1 MKLRPLLGAAGA
13 ALACAA
19 AAAAA
24 AAPAAQ
30 PPRSTVPLLDAAAI
44 TARCDGELATARARV
59 AAMEKDR
66 QAGRLLADFNRLAID
81 TNAFSG
87 PVYLLANVAADAA
100 TRNAAQ
106 ACVEKFT
113 PLETEVFQSR
123 ALFKR
128 VDTLRT
134 KDPIDASYRA
144 KLLEG
149 FEDTGAS
156 LPDDK
161 RARVKAVTDEL
172 AVLGLAFQKAVN
184 EDTTKVTITEAE
196 ADGMSADW
204 RKARQRDD
212 AGRLVLGMDYPTVV
226 PFLQNAS
233 SEDARR
239 RVWTAFQSRGG
250 QPNLDRLD
258 RALKLR
264 EELAQ
269 LQGYPDFATLQ
280 LRRRMAGTPA
290 TVNEFLARV
299 KQAVDEGSRRDLA
312 ELRPEKAALAG
323 KPAEQVKVERWDVN
337 FLQERLK
344 RSRYAV
350 DQEKLREYF
359 PTDKAVAFTM
369 RLAEKLYGI
378 RFVAA
383 PVPTWHDSVRYF
395 DVFEAGAKDGK
406 PGAFI
411 GGVYLDLVPR
421 EGKYSHAA
429 AFPVIAGS
437 RAAGLKPTS
446 VLVTNFNPKGLDHD
460 ELETMLHEFGHALHG
475 VLSTARY
482 ADQAGTAVKR
492 DFVEAPSQMFEEWAR
507 RPETLA
513 VFAEVCPQCP
523 RLSTEQIG
531 QLDAARR
538 FGRALFYSRQWEYA
552 AFDMRI
558 HTGPARAAL
567 PTWVELEREMPLG
580 YVEGTLLPA
589 NFGHVMGGY
598 AAGYYGYM
606 WSEVLALDMLSAFR
620 GKLLDPQAGRRY
632 RQAILSRGGEREP
645 MELVQDFIGRK
656 PNTDAF
662 FAEITGRR

>member
-1 MKLRPLLGAAGA
+1 MKLLPLLGAAAAMLAGA
-13 ALACAA
+13 AHAA
-19 AAAAA
+19 T
-24 AAPAAQ
+24 PH
-30 PPRSTVPLLDAAAI
+30 RSSVPLLDAAAI
-44 TARCDGELATARARV
+44 KARCDTELASARARV

-66 QAGRLLADFNRLAID
+66 RAGRLLSDFNRLAIE
-81 TNAFSG
+81 TNAFLG

-100 TRNAAQ
+100 TRDAAQ

-113 PLETEVFQSR
+113 PLETEIFQSR
-123 ALFKR
+123 ALFQR
-128 VDTLRT
+128 VDALKTR
-134 KDPIDASYRA
+134 DPIDAGYRA

-156 LPDDK
+156 LPEDK
-161 RARVKAVTDEL
+161 RTRVKAVSDEL
-172 AVLGLAFQKAVN
+172 SVLGLAFQKAVN
-184 EDTTKVTITEAE
+184 EDTTKLTITEAE
-196 ADGMSADW
+196 AQGMSADW
-204 RKARQRDD
+204 LKARQRDD

-226 PFLQNAS
+226 PFLQNAMN
-233 SEDARR
+233 EDARR
-239 RVWTAFQSRGG
+239 RVWIAFQSRGG
-250 QPNLDRLD
+250 PANLERLD

-290 TVNEFLARV
+290 AVNDFLASV
-299 KQAVDEGSRRDLA
+299 KQAVTEGARRDLA
-312 ELRPEKAALAG
+312 ELRTEKAALAG

-359 PTDKAVAFTM
+359 PTEQAVAFTM

-383 PVPTWHDSVRYF
+383 QVPVWHDSVRYF
-395 DVFEAGAKDGK
+395 DVFEAGPANGK

-421 EGKYSHAA
+421 DGKYSHAA

-437 RAAGLKPTS
+437 RAAGLKPAS

-523 RLSTEQIG
+523 RLSPEQIG

-538 FGRALFYSRQWEYA
+538 FGKALAYTRQWEYA

-558 HTGPARAAL
+558 HTGPAKPAL

-580 YVEGTLLPA
+580 YVEGTLFPA

-606 WSEVLALDMLSAFR
+606 WSEVLALDMLSTFR
-620 GKLLDPQAGRRY
+620 GKLLDPQVGRRY
-632 RQAILSRGGEREP
+632 RQAILSRGGERP
-645 MELVQDFIGRK
+645 PLELVQAFMGRK

-662 FAEITGRR
+662 FAEITGKR